1 MELLKGF
8 FLGIMGFVLK
18 VVLAVVVAISTLIA
32 YFSLQMILF
41 ARGDFLLFVAK
52 DYNIIP
58 AIMLMILIIYGLMYL
73 GHKLFNSEV
82 KQTQVQYCEFP
93 LEVHSEENYKMDE
106 YMDLSKEKPIT
117 FEELSKGDKIT
128 FKLLERF
135 VSLDR
140 ENLNTKLYKVL
151 KIVKFGYIPAVLIAM
166 YLGTT
171 SYSILYTDSIKLSSP
186 MVPSGIIYKYSD
198 IKTIE
203 VGVKKG
209 LRKDYSPYYKLTFKD
224 GKTVDFFGGAAH
236 EDHGLGFENILND
249 LDEKLL
255 AQGVTKSVNKANF
268 EKYSKGLDKTFI
280 SKVEKLFDNK

>member
-1 MELLKGF
+1 MEILKGF
-8 FLGIMGFVLK
+8 FLGIMGFIVK
-18 VVLAVVVAISTLIA
+18 VVLVVVVAISSLIA
-32 YFSLQMILF
+32 YFSLQMLLF
-41 ARGDFLLFVAK
+41 ARGDYLLFVAR

-73 GHKLFNSEV
+73 GNKLFNSKV
-82 KQTQVQYCEFP
+82 KQAQVQYCEFP
-93 LEVHSEENYKMDE
+93 LEIQCEENYKMDE
-106 YMDLSKEKPIT
+106 YIDLSKEKPMT
-117 FEELSKGDKIT
+117 FENLSNGDKIT
-128 FKLLERF
+128 FKLLQRF
-135 VSLDR
+135 VALDR
-140 ENLNTKLYKVL
+140 ENLNMKLFKVL
-151 KIVKFGYIPAVLIAM
+151 KVVKFGYIPAVLIAM

-186 MVPSGIIYKYSD
+186 MAPSGIIYKYSD

-224 GKTVDFFGGAAH
+224 GKTVDFFGGAAY
-236 EDHGLGFENILND
+236 EEHGLGLENILND

-255 AQGVTKSVNKANF
+255 AQGVTKSGNKANF